1 MSHQKCTGQL
11 PPEVH
16 SSTSCS
22 LISPK
27 STPST
32 SIPSRVS
39 LMSSTEPLTRLLRD
53 LNPNRICLKLM
64 LKERLLLFR
73 LKRKKEQENLPRIW
87 KNLLRKSLKINLRP
101 KNLLKDRNLLKELKE
116 KNPPRE
122 LKDRNLRE
130 QKGRNLLKRQSQPRP
145 LSPSQQLRIKS
156 NNPNKEMFL
165 KVKSK
170 NYLLKSLN
178 RE

>member
-1 MSHQKCTGQL
+1 
-11 PPEVH
+11 
-16 SSTSCS
+16 
-22 LISPK
+22 
-27 STPST
+27 
-32 SIPSRVS
+32 
-39 LMSSTEPLTRLLRD
+39 
-53 LNPNRICLKLM
+53 M